1 LTLSI
6 LRYFR
11 RSRYEPIEHI
21 TFDGP
26 FMFGTSPADFTR
38 ATINVIKKNAGKM
51 PAIDLADA
59 MGWRLSR
66 LARVAKAESIDL
78 RYPPA
83 PVEREHEPRGA

>member
-1 LTLSI
+1 MQLLHF
-6 LRYFR
+6 FR
-11 RSRYEPIEHI
+11 RTRYEPIEHI

-26 FMFGTSPADFTR
+26 LLFGASPADFTR

-59 MGWRLSR
+59 MGWRLKR
-66 LARVAKAESIDL
+66 LARVAKAERIDL

-83 PVEREHEPRGA
+83 PPEKEQEPRGA